1 MITIMMIITSSARK
15 GRIGA
20 TAGSIVFIAAAMV
33 VCAARREADEA
44 PAQYRRSCHHAVIA

>member
-1 MITIMMIITSSARK
+1 MLILTSSARK

-20 TAGSIVFIAAAMV
+20 TAGSIVFRAAAMV

-44 PAQYRRSCHHAVIA
+44 PSQYRRSYHRMVITR

>member
-1 MITIMMIITSSARK
+1 MIITSSARN